1 MISYVER
8 LIVEHGVLIIDK
20 CNAGGMTT
28 HCAVSLQKYVG
39 QQQVVVTEHDW
50 TSDILQQCFQ
60 RFDISPQALDA
71 SNECIPESMHT
82 NITHVL

>member
-20 CNAGGMTT
+20 CYAGGMTT
-28 HCAVSLQKYVG
+28 HCVVSLQQYVG
-39 QQQVVVTEHDW
+39 QQQVVVTKHDR

-60 RFDISPQALDA
+60 RFDISPQVLDA
-71 SNECIPESMHT
+71 SGECLPESMHI
-82 NITHVL
+82 NITYVL